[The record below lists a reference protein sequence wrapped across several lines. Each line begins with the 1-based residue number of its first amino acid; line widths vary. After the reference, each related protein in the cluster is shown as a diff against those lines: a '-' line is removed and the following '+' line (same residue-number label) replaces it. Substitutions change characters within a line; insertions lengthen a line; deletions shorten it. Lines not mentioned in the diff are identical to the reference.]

1 MRIDAHQ
8 HCWQYDPEEY
18 AWMAEDK
25 WSILREDH
33 MPPDLH
39 QHLQRHELDGAIMV
53 QVRQNLDETRW
64 MLDLAEQYSYILGV
78 VGWVDLCS
86 PEAGAQLDEFKD
98 HPNFCGV
105 RHLVQD
111 EEDDEFLLRDDFCR
125 GMKEVADRGIT
136 YDILV
141 YPNQLKAAVQ
151 FVDRFPDAPFVL
163 DHIAKPYIKKG
174 EIDPWKSELQALAER
189 PNVACKVSGM
199 VTEADWEE
207 WRKEDFHPYLD
218 VAFEAFGEDRLI
230 YGSDWPMCEL
240 AGGYMKMAAV
250 TTDYAARVSGEARE
264 KLFGRNA
271 IRWYGLPR

>member
-8 HCWQYDPEEY
+8 HCWQYTPEEY
-18 AWMAEDK
+18 AWIGDNM
-25 WSILREDH
+25 SLLREDY

-39 QHLQRHELDGAIMV
+39 QHLQRHEIDGAIMV

-64 MLDLAEQYSYILGV
+64 MLDLADQYPYILAV

-86 PEAGAQLDEFKD
+86 PEAGAQLDEFKE
-98 HPNFCGV
+98 HPKFRGV
-105 RHLVQD
+105 RHIVQD
-111 EEDDEFLLRDDFCR
+111 EKDNYFLLKDDFCR
-125 GMKEVADRGIT
+125 GVKEVSERGLT

-141 YPNQLKAAVQ
+141 YPKQLDAATQ
-151 FVDRFPDAPFVL
+151 FADRFPEMPLVL
-163 DHIAKPYIKKG
+163 NHIAKPSIKKG
-174 EIDPWKSELQALAER
+174 EMEPWKREIEALAER

-199 VTEADWEE
+199 VTENNWEE
-207 WRKEDFHPYLD
+207 WKKDEYHPYLD
-218 VAFEAFGEDRLI
+218 VVFEAFGEDRVI

>member
-8 HCWQYDPEEY
+8 HCWKYDPEEY
-18 AWMAEDK
+18 PWMGDDMA
-25 WSILREDH
+25 SLRVDH

-39 QHLQRHELDGAIMV
+39 QHLQRHEIDGALMV

-64 MLDLAEQYSYILGV
+64 MLDLADQYPYILGV

-86 PEAGAQLDEFKD
+86 PEAGAQLDEFKE
-98 HPNFCGV
+98 HPKFKGV

-111 EEDDEFLLRDDFCR
+111 EKDSNYLLRDDFCR
-125 GMKEVADRGIT
+125 GVREVADRGLT

-141 YPNQLKAAVQ
+141 YPKQLDAAIQ
-151 FVDRFPDAPFVL
+151 FADRFEDAPLVL
-163 DHIAKPYIKKG
+163 DHLAKPFIAKG
-174 EIDPWKSELQALAER
+174 EIEPWATKIKALAER
-189 PNVACKVSGM
+189 PNVACKISGM
-199 VTEADWEE
+199 VTEANWTE
-207 WRKEDFHPYLD
+207 WKKDVFHPYLD
-218 VAFEAFGEDRLI
+218 VCFEAFGEDRLI

-250 TTDYAARVSGEARE
+250 TADYAARVSGEARE

-271 IRWYGLPR
+271 VRWYGLPR